1 MRLNVT
7 KPDWPVEDKKQEVR
21 NTRGRIA
28 EKMKAIEKNDSRN
41 MSAQDRAPI
50 NLHKWT
56 SRVREIQREDVHEAR
71 ERESLWREYMSSQL
85 SMSPSLVL
93 YVRSAGALA
102 EKIKHL
108 DHHSLLGLSQ
118 PQIESEQ
125 PDHNSISL
133 INRHRGE
140 VAWVFKLY
148 SELMYCPETTRYEP
162 HQDDEFTF
170 QCWFNSI

>member
-56 SRVREIQREDVHEAR
+56 SRVREIQREDVHER
-71 ERESLWREYMSSQL
+71 IYVFTTLHVSLSCF
-85 SMSPSLVL
+85 VC
-93 YVRSAGALA
+93 AGALA

-118 PQIESEQ
+118 PQTESEQ

>member
-1 MRLNVT
+1 
-7 KPDWPVEDKKQEVR
+7 
-21 NTRGRIA
+21 
-28 EKMKAIEKNDSRN
+28 MKTIEKNDSRN

-71 ERESLWREYMSSQL
+71 ERESLWREY
-85 SMSPSLVL
+85 VL

-118 PQIESEQ
+118 PQTESEQ

-140 VAWVFKLY
+140 VA
-148 SELMYCPETTRYEP
+148 
-162 HQDDEFTF
+162 
-170 QCWFNSI
+170 